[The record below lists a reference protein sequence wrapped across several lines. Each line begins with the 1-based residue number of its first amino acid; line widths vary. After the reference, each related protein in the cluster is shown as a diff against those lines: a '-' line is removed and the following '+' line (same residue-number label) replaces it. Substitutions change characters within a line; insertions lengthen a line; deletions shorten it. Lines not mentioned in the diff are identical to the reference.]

1 MPVMLLNY
9 FAYGSNLHPVR
20 LIERIPSAE
29 LIGAVELTG
38 YRLEFHKTSE
48 DGSGKCN
55 AFATG
60 SSSDLIHGA
69 LYQLASGHK
78 PTLDRI
84 EGAGNGGYI
93 ASEISVWHGHHECAC
108 FTYLAEPSHLNDD
121 LEPYHWYKQLV
132 VLGAKYLNFPE
143 AYIES
148 IESVKS
154 KEDPNQKR
162 RQENQTLLRKI
173 KKFDRDNAGKT
184 HPKSQNPN
192 HGDSNEMA

>member
-1 MPVMLLNY
+1 MSVMMLHY

-29 LIGAVELTG
+29 LIGAVELPG

-48 DGSGKCN
+48 DESGKCN

-69 LYQLASGHK
+69 LYQLAFEHK
-78 PTLDRI
+78 PILDRI
-84 EGAGNGGYI
+84 EGAGHGGYI
-93 ASEISVWHGHHECAC
+93 ASEISVRHRHHEYAC

-132 VLGAKYLNFPE
+132 VLGAKHLELSRGVYRIYRISEVEGRPE
-143 AYIES
+143 
-148 IESVKS
+148 S
-154 KEDPNQKR
+154 KKAARKPNPVTENQKIRPRYR
-162 RQENQTLLRKI
+162 RK
-173 KKFDRDNAGKT
+173 DS
-184 HPKSQNPN
+184 SQIAE
-192 HGDSNEMA
+192 SQSRRLK

>member
-1 MPVMLLNY
+1 MMLHY

-29 LIGAVELTG
+29 LIGAVELPG

-60 SSSDLIHGA
+60 LPSDLIHGA
-69 LYQLASGHK
+69 LYQLAFEHK
-78 PTLDRI
+78 PILDRI
-84 EGAGNGGYI
+84 EGTGNGGYI
-93 ASEISVWHGHHECAC
+93 ASEISVWHGHHEYAC
-108 FTYLAEPSHLNDD
+108 FTYLAKPSHINDN

-132 VLGAKYLNFPE
+132 VLGAKYLEFPE

-162 RQENQTLLRKI
+162 RQENQTLLQKI
-173 KKFDRDNAGKT
+173 RKFDRDNAGKT
-184 HPKSQNPN
+184 HPKSRKPT
-192 HGDSNEMA
+192 HGGSNEMA

>member
-1 MPVMLLNY
+1 MMLHY

-20 LIERIPSAE
+20 LGKRISSAE

-38 YRLEFHKTSE
+38 YRLKFHKTSE
-48 DGSGKCN
+48 DESGKCN

-69 LYQLASGHK
+69 LYQLAFEHK
-78 PTLDRI
+78 PILDRI
-84 EGAGNGGYI
+84 EGTGHGGYI
-93 ASEISVWHGHHECAC
+93 PSEISVRHRHHEYAC

-143 AYIES
+143 AYIAS

-154 KEDPNQKR
+154 KKDPNQKR
-162 RQENQTLLRKI
+162 WQENQTLLRKI
-173 KKFDRDNAGKT
+173 RKSDRDNAGKT
-184 HPKSQNPN
+184 HPKSQNPT